1 MPTEEE
7 ISDYLLSS
15 RKEYDEE
22 TKIKKEKLDE
32 KKKERKDLMRE
43 IRTHKR
49 GRKIPLVNYSEMYET
64 LDLNIEDIEERL
76 ATCEAL
82 EDIALIYNCRYV
94 TFRNWLRESKQYER
108 IRLAF
113 EFSAEFHVSMGF
125 KLIRKAIEDP
135 DLTMQ
140 QAALLRAELYNHNAS
155 AAVRQPKVF
164 GKKAEEGLSAATV
177 IIASDDQIGNM
188 IEKFRQLAAEK
199 RMLESGESGEDG
211 ESDGNEDEED
221 GEYEDELS
229 DEFEEREELDNEEDF
244 QEAEEIR

>member
-32 KKKERKDLMRE
+32 KRREQKNLMRE
-43 IRTHKR
+43 IRSHKT
-49 GRKIPLVNYSEMYET
+49 GRKIPLVTYSEMYET

-108 IRLAF
+108 IRLAV

-140 QAALLRAELYNHNAS
+140 QAALLRAELYNHNAA

-199 RMLESGESGEDG
+199 RMLESGEYE
-211 ESDGNEDEED
+211 ESDENEDEED

-229 DEFEEREELDNEEDF
+229 DVVEEREELDNEEDF
-244 QEAEEIR
+244 QEAEEIK